1 MGHPLIDLLDAAAR
15 GSYPAPDGRVEVVS
29 SPPGPADAV
38 VALTAHTVVAADV
51 DPDAVAAQLPADSL
65 SAPLQPP
72 FLSWLADRLRSEAG
86 SIDVLLVAGPARASE
101 PELAEIGDADHPRL
115 RRAHRYRS
123 EVRVFEP
130 AGGGALLIVGRGLAR
145 RYEVSIEV
153 DPDRRGEG
161 LGRSLAQA
169 ARAFVPGEQALFAQ
183 VAPGNA
189 ASLRAFLAAGYRPIG
204 AEVLFLKD
212 QPIG

>member
-1 MGHPLIDLLDAAAR
+1 MTLGDLLDAAAR
-15 GSYPAPDGRVEVVS
+15 DTYPEPDGGIDVVP

-38 VALTAHTVVAADV
+38 VAFTAHTVVAAGV
-51 DPDAVAAQLPADSL
+51 EPAAVAAQLPPDSL

-72 FLSWLADRLRSEAG
+72 FLSWLAGQLGSEAG
-86 SIDVLLVAGPARASE
+86 NLDVLLVAEQGPASE
-101 PELAEIGDADHPRL
+101 LELVEMDDADHPRL

-123 EVRVFEP
+123 EVRVYEP
-130 AGGGALLIVGRGLAR
+130 AGGGALLILGRGLAG

-153 DPDRRGEG
+153 AADRRGKG
-161 LGRSLAQA
+161 LGCSLARA
-169 ARAFVPGEQALFAQ
+169 APALVPGHALFAQ

-204 AEVLFLKD
+204 AEVLFLKR
-212 QPIG
+212 QPTG